1 MKQVDEMP
9 KEGQFVAVWEFGGS
23 LWSDTVMIGEHPESI
38 LVYNTDADQWIEDVW
53 HDPENAK
60 FFIK

>member
-9 KEGQFVAVWEFGGS
+9 KEGQFIAVWEFGGR
-23 LWSDTVMIGEHPESI
+23 LWSDTIMIDEDTGSF
-38 LVYNTDADQWIEDVW
+38 LVYNSGLDAWNEDVW
-53 HDPENAK
+53 HNPKNAK